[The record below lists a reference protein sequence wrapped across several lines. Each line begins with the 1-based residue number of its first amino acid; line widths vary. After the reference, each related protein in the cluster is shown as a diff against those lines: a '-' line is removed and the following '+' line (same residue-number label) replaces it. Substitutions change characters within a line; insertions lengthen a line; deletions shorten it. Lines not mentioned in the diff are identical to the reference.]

1 MCLILYSSNECICI
15 IFKYNAILKR
25 FSYMYCTVVFCS
37 VERDTHR
44 YFLLDRTNHQGTSKR
59 SVSEIQEQSS
69 NLASVVID
77 GTAVNVP

>member
-1 MCLILYSSNECICI
+1 
-15 IFKYNAILKR
+15 
-25 FSYMYCTVVFCS
+25 MYCTVVFCS